1 VGRKASGWTI
11 KQAKEGHAF
20 RVRFTWAGEKHN
32 INTGTCDPEL
42 ASSEAARIYAEV
54 VSRLP
59 KPKPRSQHTQALEGL
74 TERWLVSLL
83 ATHHPGTIKTW
94 KLYVES
100 HFLNFFTGLH
110 DLTDQRG
117 LSYRNARLLKVQAET
132 VKREL
137 SALRSFLAWLYGN
150 GPEGEAKPGHGY
162 LSVPVV
168 IPGPPKGAKGKVYEK
183 RRRSKAFAV
192 SPDEVRAIIGALP
205 EWSESKKVERFPVW
219 ARFVV
224 GYETS
229 LRPSTL
235 DKLSVP
241 EHYGPG
247 RTEIVIDPFIDKN
260 RFDRGVPLTAAAR
273 AALDSVCPKEGLI
286 FGRHDYRNQLRKAV
300 KDALPAHRAALFI
313 GAHFRS
319 ARITHWLENT
329 GNLPG
334 TQHMAGHL
342 LVTTTARYSKSSKR
356 AAESMLE
363 DDRKALL
370 PAPKE
375 PKQLPAK
382 PEAAE

>member
-1 VGRKASGWTI
+1 MASFPFGD
-11 KQAKEGHAF
+11 ASPGHHQD
-20 RVRFTWAGEKHN
+20 V
-32 INTGTCDPEL
+32 
-42 ASSEAARIYAEV
+42 EALRRESLSKFLHGAPRPDRPARTL
-54 VSRLP
+54 VSQ
-59 KPKPRSQHTQALEGL
+59 RSALEGAGRDREARAL
-74 TERWLVSLL
+74 GAPLVLGL
-83 ATHHPGTIKTW
+83 AVRQRTRGGSQARPRVLIGAGGHPGPAEGREGKGVREAAA
-94 KLYVES
+94 VES
-100 HFLNFFTGLH
+100 L
-110 DLTDQRG
+110 RG
-117 LSYRNARLLKVQAET
+117 QPGRGAGDHRRAARVE
-132 VKREL
+132 REQ
-137 SALRSFLAWLYGN
+137 
-150 GPEGEAKPGHGY
+150 EG
-162 LSVPVV
+162 
-168 IPGPPKGAKGKVYEK
+168 
-183 RRRSKAFAV
+183 
-192 SPDEVRAIIGALP
+192 GALP
-205 EWSESKKVERFPVW
+205 GVGSVRGGLRDQSAPLDAGQAERARALRTGADRDSDRSVHRQEPV
-219 ARFVV
+219 R
-224 GYETS
+224 S
-229 LRPSTL
+229 
-235 DKLSVP
+235 
-241 EHYGPG
+241 
-247 RTEIVIDPFIDKN
+247 
-260 RFDRGVPLTAAAR
+260 GVPLTAAAR